1 MIGVRQ
7 MFLSQEWIAAGAAAL
22 GRDHCTCLSSS
33 WAGDRRRDACPLH
46 GDDRARARAVL
57 AAVLPL
63 IRRDDDQDRADWVA
77 VQLAARSGL
86 ARM

>member
-22 GRDHCTCLSSS
+22 GRDHCTCLQRSTR
-33 WAGDRRRDACPLH
+33 AGDCPLH

-57 AAVLPL
+57 DAVLPL
-63 IRRDDDQDRADWVA
+63 IRRDDDLDQADWIA
-77 VQLAARSGL
+77 VQVAARSRL
-86 ARM
+86 ARV